1 MLAPWVLVVSCA
13 GLPFSNALAES
24 PQEWYRQ
31 GQLAVRNAQN
41 LKINKR
47 VAKNVILF
55 IGDGMNLPTVFAAR
69 VYEGQGLGKKGE
81 EHVLSFEKLPHVALS
96 KTYCTNA
103 QVTDSAAA
111 MTAIVTGVK
120 TKDGVLSL
128 NQKVTPHKAS
138 TVPGTELLTM
148 FEKAGQRGLSTGVV
162 TTTRVTHATP
172 AACYAHSPDRDWECD
187 ANITVADDPA
197 NATFPDIARQL
208 IEFPYGNGLE
218 VALGGGRAYF
228 QPAMA
233 ADPEYPT
240 KFGKRKDGRDLTSE
254 WVTRHPGSA
263 YVWNKAQFDAI
274 DPAAT
279 QHLLGLFEPSHMRY
293 EADRGNDG
301 AGEPSLSDMTAKAID
316 ILAKNKKG
324 YMLMVEGGRI
334 DHANHD
340 NSGYNAAN
348 DTVAFAKAVETALNK
363 TSRNDTLIVV
373 TADHGHVLCIAG
385 HATRGN
391 PILGKVMG
399 NDYWGEPTANL
410 SRGSDNLPYTTLLWG
425 TGPGYTNPR
434 QDLTNVDATAPTYKQ
449 QAAVPMASDTHSG
462 EDVAIYAGG
471 PGAYLF
477 HGVQEENYIYHAI
490 MAAMKLRYR

>member
-1 MLAPWVLVVSCA
+1 
-13 GLPFSNALAES
+13 
-24 PQEWYRQ
+24 
-31 GQLAVRNAQN
+31 
-41 LKINKR
+41 
-47 VAKNVILF
+47 
-55 IGDGMNLPTVFAAR
+55 
-69 VYEGQGLGKKGE
+69 
-81 EHVLSFEKLPHVALS
+81 
-96 KTYCTNA
+96 
-103 QVTDSAAA
+103 
-111 MTAIVTGVK
+111 
-120 TKDGVLSL
+120 
-128 NQKVTPHKAS
+128 
-138 TVPGTELLTM
+138 
-148 FEKAGQRGLSTGVV
+148 
-162 TTTRVTHATP
+162 
-172 AACYAHSPDRDWECD
+172 
-187 ANITVADDPA
+187 
-197 NATFPDIARQL
+197 
-208 IEFPYGNGLE
+208 
-218 VALGGGRAYF
+218 
-228 QPAMA
+228 
-233 ADPEYPT
+233 
-240 KFGKRKDGRDLTSE
+240 
-254 WVTRHPGSA
+254 
-263 YVWNKAQFDAI
+263 
-274 DPAAT
+274 
-279 QHLLGLFEPSHMRY
+279 MRY

-301 AGEPSLSDMTAKAID
+301 AGEPSLSDMTAKAIE

-434 QDLTNVDATAPTYKQ
+434 QDLTNVDTTAPTYKQ
-449 QAAVPMASDTHSG
+449 QAAVPMGSDTHSG